1 MRLIRKYVTSLLF
14 FSVCLVGRE
23 YGPPVG
29 AEMPNFELQDQS
41 GKWQSLKRLLRP
53 KGALIVF
60 FRSADW

>member
-1 MRLIRKYVTSLLF
+1 MRLTSMKLTSLLF
-14 FSVCLVGRE
+14 FSVCLLGRD

-29 AEMPNFELQDQS
+29 AEMPNFDLQDQN
-41 GKWQSLKRLLRP
+41 GEWQSLKNLLRP